1 MKENLMRISALLN
14 SETITCGLMSQDKE
28 GVIAEL
34 AEPLAKISGMA
45 VEELIRVLM
54 DRERMGSTGIGSGIG
69 IPHGKSKELSE
80 PIMAFGL
87 SRKGIDFESL
97 DKKPAHIFFMLITPE
112 NAPNIH
118 LKLLSGIAKILRNEP
133 FRQRLMMAKTPDE
146 VITILR
152 DEEEVF

>member
-1 MKENLMRISALLN
+1 MRISALLN